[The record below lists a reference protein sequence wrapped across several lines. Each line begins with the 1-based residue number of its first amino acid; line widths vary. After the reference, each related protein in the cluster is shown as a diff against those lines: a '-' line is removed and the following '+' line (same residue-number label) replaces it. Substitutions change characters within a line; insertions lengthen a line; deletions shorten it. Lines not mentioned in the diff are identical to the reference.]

1 MSKRRK
7 KIDPRQRTFQ
17 FSFQKKIETFA
28 EATEDVQKA
37 IEEGPPTCE
46 VENEYEA
53 CIEIAAAIKMAIRPS
68 GLSREQVV
76 DAIND
81 YFGRTS
87 EGSKTDPPTCRRPLS
102 INMFNNYLSKPT
114 DYPIPA
120 YYEYA
125 IQAVTESMEPSS
137 TILAARGA
145 TVASGKDLR
154 HQTMGKIIGL
164 KNEIRQLERQL
175 NGKK

>member
-17 FSFQKKIETFA
+17 FSFQKKIEKFV

-37 IEEGPPTCE
+37 IEEGPPTGE

-53 CIEIAAAIKMAIRPS
+53 CIEIAVAIKKVIRAS

-81 YFGRTS
+81 YFGRTL
-87 EGSKTDPPTCRRPLS
+87 EGSKADPPTCRRPLT

-114 DYPIPA
+114 EYPIPA

-125 IQAVTESMEPSS
+125 IQAVTESIEPSS

-154 HQTMGKIIGL
+154 HQTMGKIIDL
-164 KNEIRQLERQL
+164 KNEIRKLEKQL